1 MMKKLFFIL
10 TFIFYS
16 LVGYTQE
23 YIEILRAADNNILVN
38 PALAGIDGRNS
49 LTILDTRSLRGSKFN
64 SSLSYASVS
73 FRMTDNNVY
82 CPAPGYF
89 SSNSGKRSSQRIT
102 NNHFQ
107 TSVDLLS
114 YSNDLFRRL
123 SAGLTLGYRQQLNR
137 QMNVM
142 FAIKGSYSYD
152 KFNLLAWDESDPLYQ
167 NWVGNNFKQS
177 LFGIT
182 PGITIYTRNF
192 LVGISTKI
200 GLLNEEK
207 FEFQQGKFDPFGNA
221 TIATVSYDLPIREKI
236 LSISGNYVLINDEEN
251 FYSFGAKIPISEYI
265 SIMGGSRDLVEVFAG
280 VSIKLP
286 STTPLQLEIYLNNF
300 IGDNVRNNVPI
311 YSIRL
316 KAFDIF

>member
-1 MMKKLFFIL
+1 MMKKLFLIL
-10 TFIFYS
+10 TFIFCS

-49 LTILDTRSLRGSKFN
+49 LTLLDTRSLRGSKFN
-64 SSLSYASVS
+64 SSLTYASAS

-89 SSNSGKRSSQRIT
+89 SSNSGTRSSQRTT

-107 TSVDLLS
+107 TSVDLLT

-221 TIATVSYDLPIREKI
+221 TIATVSYDLPIGENI
-236 LSISGNYVLINDEEN
+236 LSVSGNYVLINGEEN
-251 FYSFGAKIPISEYI
+251 FYSFGAKIPLSENI

-280 VSIKLP
+280 VSINFYDNT
-286 STTPLQLEIYLNNF
+286 SLEIYINNF